1 MKSMHTT
8 NTIIASIT
16 GFCGMGERHQTR
28 FGRLAT
34 HNKRINSKWDE
45 PENAPKQKRQ

>member
-1 MKSMHTT
+1 MHTT
-8 NTIIASIT
+8 NTIIAFTT

-34 HNKRINSKWDE
+34 HNKRIKKGKE
-45 PENAPKQKRQ
+45 LKVR